1 MNDSKI
7 IVNTTDS
14 SILSKETEVSSSF
27 ENQSVDITDLENNII
42 DSIVFNLK
50 DIIKDNKGRGK
61 YPKQDIFYLSFIPP
75 ISLYDYIKEIMEQTK
90 MNISTLII
98 SIIYIDRFC
107 HKNKY
112 ILTLNNIYRILLST
126 ILLSIKFN
134 QDNIISNKTYSKIA
148 HVSIEDLNTLEFQ
161 MYLKLHFSLKINE
174 ELYHNYYDYF
184 SNFSNKKAP
193 KL

>member
-134 QDNIISNKTYSKIA
+134 QDNIISNKNYSEIA
-148 HVSIEDLNTLEFQ
+148 HVSIEDLNT
-161 MYLKLHFSLKINE
+161 
-174 ELYHNYYDYF
+174 
-184 SNFSNKKAP
+184 
-193 KL
+193 